1 MEQWCKAALILA
13 VMYSFAGCAVK
24 PSPQANVGSDAWI
37 YVTGEVNNPGRI
49 PATNEAGI
57 TLLQALH
64 QAGGFTEQA
73 YVKRI
78 SVMQPGKTNEFN
90 FRLIERGEQVDPLVP
105 AGSTVHV
112 RYRPF

>member
-1 MEQWCKAALILA
+1 MLAAMCL
-13 VMYSFAGCAVK
+13 FAGCAGK
-24 PSPQANVGSDAWI
+24 PLPQANAGSKAWI
-37 YVTGEVNNPGRI
+37 YVTGQVKNPGRI
-49 PATNEAGI
+49 PVTNEAGI
-57 TLLQALH
+57 TLLQALQ

-90 FRLIERGEQVDPLVP
+90 FRLIERGEQVDPLVL